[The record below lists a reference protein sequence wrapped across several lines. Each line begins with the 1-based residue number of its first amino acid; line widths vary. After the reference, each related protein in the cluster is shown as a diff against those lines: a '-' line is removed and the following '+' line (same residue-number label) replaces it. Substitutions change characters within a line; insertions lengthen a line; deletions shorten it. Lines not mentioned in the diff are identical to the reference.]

1 MVSLHST
8 SVFSPPP
15 TPPPFFMFHSFSRLF
30 FSFFLFR
37 SYWPS
42 ASVSQVRQRK
52 CHCSA
57 DLLLLSTSEGVF
69 LLHQLY
75 FKEPSG
81 CSLSSPRLTL
91 DFFIP
96 PNARNRRARE
106 EKIYLKLWVQ
116 TQEWSGSLFSIIW
129 KLHLKLVLT
138 GTREI
143 SSHPFTGFTV
153 SSRRAMT
160 CDGCRYITL

>member
-1 MVSLHST
+1 MQRTAASRKRDRMQARRSWNQFKWYR
-8 SVFSPPP
+8 S
-15 TPPPFFMFHSFSRLF
+15 TPPLFFPLLLLHLLFFMFHSFSRLF

-52 CHCSA
+52 WHCSA

-81 CSLSSPRLTL
+81 CSLSSLRLTL

-116 TQEWSGSLFSIIW
+116 TQE
-129 KLHLKLVLT
+129 
-138 GTREI
+138 
-143 SSHPFTGFTV
+143 
-153 SSRRAMT
+153 
-160 CDGCRYITL
+160 

>member
-1 MVSLHST
+1 MGLFRCTGSLDGKCRELRLLGSVTGCRPAGRGINLNGIAPLHLCFFPSSYST
-8 SVFSPPP
+8 S
-15 TPPPFFMFHSFSRLF
+15 FFMFHSFSRLF

-52 CHCSA
+52 WHCSA

-81 CSLSSPRLTL
+81 CSLSSLRLTL

-116 TQEWSGSLFSIIW
+116 TQE
-129 KLHLKLVLT
+129 
-138 GTREI
+138 
-143 SSHPFTGFTV
+143 
-153 SSRRAMT
+153 
-160 CDGCRYITL
+160 